1 MATTHF
7 NTFTKVSVLDNTE
20 KNILSSYCTVNLKI
34 TSYNESEVKNLSE
47 SYQKLT
53 FSGILAE
60 VEIVAR
66 IRRDIKPPLISGQK
80 VKVSIFDKKF
90 GCTSNCDVIILQ
102 QERTH
107 KLNDI
112 ENLIFFTGVRSS
124 DKGYDGLGLFGFY
137 SPKVFLLSHKK
148 NKKLLIC
155 KSFSQE
161 RENEI
166 KHGKNYDDYEIY
178 SLSDFLEDHRSVLID
193 GGLHALEPR

>member
-1 MATTHF
+1 MATTQF
-7 NTFTKVSVLDNTE
+7 NTFTKVSVLDSAE
-20 KNILSSYCTVNLKI
+20 KNVLSSYCTVNLKI
-34 TSYNESEVKNLSE
+34 TLYNESEAKNLPE

-53 FSGILAE
+53 FSGILTE

-66 IRRDIKPPLISGQK
+66 IRRDIKPPLVAGQK
-80 VKVSIFDKKF
+80 VRVNIFDKKF
-90 GCTSNCDVIILQ
+90 GCSSTCDVIILQ

-107 KLNDI
+107 KLNDS
-112 ENLIFFTGVRSS
+112 ENLMFFTGVRCS

-155 KSFSQE
+155 KSFSQD

-166 KHGKNYDDYEIY
+166 KHGKNHEDYEIY
-178 SLSDFLEDHRSVLID
+178 SLSDFLEEHRSVLTD
-193 GGLHALEPR
+193 GGLHVLEPR